1 MKKWK
6 KHEKIM
12 QKGVAFMYA
21 LHRSKTLNATVAFCW
36 YFSGLQVS
44 ADRFQSSGA
53 VADDMKAI
61 ITPL

>member
-1 MKKWK
+1 
-6 KHEKIM
+6 
-12 QKGVAFMYA
+12 MYA